1 MLICVQ
7 VIKWP
12 GQEESSG
19 ESKVSLTISVS
30 IQKLTMEQIPTKI
43 AYRKGKAYVFG
54 AEVQDDMLD
63 EETQVISWFKVRHS
77 M

>member
-1 MLICVQ
+1 

-19 ESKVSLTISVS
+19 ESKVSLTISES
-30 IQKLTMEQIPTKI
+30 IQKLKMEQIPTKV
-43 AYRKGKAYVFG
+43 AYRKGTACGFG

-63 EETQVISWFKVRHS
+63 EETEIISWFKVRHS
-77 M
+77 S